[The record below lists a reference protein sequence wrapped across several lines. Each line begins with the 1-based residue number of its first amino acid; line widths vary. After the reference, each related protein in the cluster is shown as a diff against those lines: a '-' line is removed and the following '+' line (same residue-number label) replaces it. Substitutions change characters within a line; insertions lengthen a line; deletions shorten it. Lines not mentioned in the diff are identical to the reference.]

1 MNLVAALTIIC
12 SSSIINLSEEISD
25 KTCGYGSACLG
36 VTRIYRM
43 DGDKCFELAN
53 PGQYQTEPGTYCA
66 IAGELGEKALVE
78 KATLDKKCKIKTN

>member
-1 MNLVAALTIIC
+1 
-12 SSSIINLSEEISD
+12 
-25 KTCGYGSACLG
+25 
-36 VTRIYRM
+36 M